1 MSKELVQKKFDLS
14 VPSSLNKQLIPPPLN
29 SVSMVS

>member
-14 VPSSLNKQLIPPPLN
+14 VSSSFNKQLIALLLN
-29 SVSMVS
+29 SVSVVS